1 MKPALFRPLAIIGF
15 VTATID
21 ASVRTIFS
29 LGNFAVF
36 ATTVKIIVVVNLGRI
51 YRWAGIF

>member
-36 ATTVKIIVVVNLGRI
+36 ATTVKIIVVNLGRI